1 MNFFRSFILF
11 PMIAVLSVCCTGCCT
26 EDSRGRFVSEVEM
39 TDSSAV
45 YDLWLTVRVQGDFK
59 DDHIPVDIEVSSPDS
74 RYRAEERF
82 VLPVASCHESGM
94 TRQSDTFRAFTSGYA
109 YDLEYLYRTNI
120 RPDIYGVW
128 VISMA
133 TASESVSGIWA
144 RIEKH

>member
-1 MNFFRSFILF
+1 MSFLRKFILF
-11 PMIAVLSVCCTGCCT
+11 PVVAVLSVCCTGGYT
-26 EDSRGRFVSEVEM
+26 EESPGRFVSEVEM

-45 YDLWLTVRVQGDFK
+45 YDLWLTVRMQGDFK
-59 DDHIPVDIEVSSPDS
+59 DDHLPVDVVVFSPDS

-82 VLPVASCHESGM
+82 VLPVAPCHESGM
-94 TRQSDTFRAFTSGYA
+94 TCQSNTFRAFTSGYA
-109 YDLEYLYRTNI
+109 YDMEYLYRTNI

-144 RIEKH
+144 RIEKN